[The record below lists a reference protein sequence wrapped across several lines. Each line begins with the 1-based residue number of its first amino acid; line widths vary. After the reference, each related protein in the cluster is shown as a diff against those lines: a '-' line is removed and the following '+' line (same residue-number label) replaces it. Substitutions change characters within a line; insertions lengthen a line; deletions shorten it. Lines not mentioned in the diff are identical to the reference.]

1 MNVQVRHGLSGSR
14 TVVDANV
21 ESVRLKG
28 RKCMRLGVVQKGK
41 KVITLFSTHVEERTN
56 MTLGDD
62 KTVSR

>member
-21 ESVRLKG
+21 ESVRLEG
-28 RKCMRLGVVQKGK
+28 RECMRLGVVQKGK